1 MLALD
6 SNDRHLITKFYDL
19 QPNKK
24 QIHLAKIIWQKI
36 ADELQT
42 KEYDEDQRASLISTC
57 SKTITQYKFDLMSLN
72 LDIIENIK
80 RGHQQQL
87 LLLQD
92 KLIQSNCNE
101 TLKQAIINRQEAM
114 RARHE
119 IRRRRRSNIFIY
131 KTTTA
136 SSSFI
141 EVDLKLTPAQM
152 SMFINGFKYIIPCQ
166 NSLKGHRI
174 PIADERAKQ
183 AFTALQRIFYEFQS
197 QKLSKRLEKRAQRE
211 YKIVRTEEYMLKT
224 EAYKEITNGRCPLA
238 DNLHSVNTL
247 LDYLSGTSLRR
258 IVVSMHAPATLASK
272 FLNDLLVTIYLKVA
286 RKYTFINDI
295 DVIRRL
301 EKHVADGCITSTTK
315 FITTDVENLY
325 TMIPRVDALEAYFD
339 IGSALA
345 SRHGSTH

>member
-258 IVVSMHAPATLASK
+258 IVV
-272 FLNDLLVTIYLKVA
+272 A